1 MITIILAAG
10 LGERF
15 SQQEYPS
22 PKPATMVDGKPMVV
36 RVVESVGVT
45 RPARIILNRM
55 HRGWRIDE
63 LISHAGHDG
72 IDKVELER
80 TTRGPAETLL
90 LGLEGVGDHE
100 SVLVLDCDVLHPRF
114 VAETSQV
121 LSCGAIFCF
130 EDKGQTAIFSY
141 VSCDDS
147 GLVMAIAEKDKIS
160 DRACSGA
167 YFFPCASELK
177 EACKH
182 VIRMGESSRGE
193 YYISNVIS
201 RLLSSG
207 KKFIAPVYEPYKCL
221 GTPEQLREVC
231 SADQRCCD
239 DLRLCFDLDGTLV
252 SHPRIR
258 GDYSTVDPIHENIEF
273 LRMAKDRGAHIII
286 YTARRM
292 KTYKGNVS
300 MVIEDI
306 GDITRET
313 LLKFNIPHDELV
325 FGKPYA
331 HFYIDDFAVP
341 AWSELEKWIG
351 VYPKTIVARRH
362 NTVDIRKDHVIKHS
376 GNDGEVYFYSNMPN
390 AIRKFF
396 PSIISVLGNT
406 ISMEKIDGHPA
417 SHLYASGDMSFD
429 DISSIL
435 ESLMQIHASM
445 SIPKILNEDVCANYT
460 SKINERM
467 KYYDFTSIGM
477 GKHILTIITSLLEY
491 ESSNRINASVIHGD
505 PVFSNVFIGRGIK
518 FIDPRGKL
526 GNLLSIFGDR
536 LYDFGKVYQS
546 ISGYD
551 SIILGQDYPK
561 NRNELIGRYEEWI
574 VGRFGAQG
582 LKDVRLIASSLLASL
597 MPMHDNANVP
607 KFVTLYEEMFT

>member
-15 SQQEYPS
+15 SQQGYPS

-36 RVVESVGVT
+36 RVVESAGVT
-45 RPARIILNRM
+45 KPARIILNRM

-72 IDKVELER
+72 IEKVELER

-90 LGLEGVGDHE
+90 LGLEGVNDSE

-114 VAETSQV
+114 VVETSQA

-130 EDKGQTAIFSY
+130 EDKGQAAIFSY
-141 VSCDDS
+141 VSCDDA
-147 GLVMAIAEKDKIS
+147 GRVVAIAEKDKIS

-167 YFFPCASELK
+167 YFFPSAIELK
-177 EACKH
+177 DACKH

-201 RLLSSG
+201 RLLNSG

-231 SADQRCCD
+231 SADQRDCN

-252 SHPRIR
+252 SHPRVR

-273 LRMAKDRGAHIII
+273 LRMAKDRGAYIII

-292 KTYKGNVS
+292 KTHNGNISKVIEEIGNV
-300 MVIEDI
+300 
-306 GDITRET
+306 TRDT
-313 LLKFNIPHDELV
+313 LVKFNIPHDELI

-331 HFYIDDFAVP
+331 HFYIDDLAVP

-376 GNDGEVYFYSNMPN
+376 GNDGEVYFYGNMPS

-396 PSIISVLGNT
+396 PSIISVSGNT
-406 ISMEKIDGHPA
+406 ISMEKIEGQPA
-417 SHLYASGDMSFD
+417 SHLYASGDMTFD

-435 ESLMQIHASM
+435 ESLMQMHASM
-445 SIPKILNEDVCANYT
+445 SISEIGNKDLCANYT
-460 SKINERM
+460 AKINERM
-467 KYYDFTSIGM
+467 KYYDFSSIGM
-477 GKHILTIITSLLEY
+477 GKYMTTMVSNLGEY
-491 ESSNRINASVIHGD
+491 ESSSRIKSGVIHGD
-505 PVFSNVFIGRGIK
+505 PVFSNVFIGRSVK

-526 GNLLSIFGDR
+526 GHQLSIFGDR

-561 NRNELIGRYEEWI
+561 NRNELMGRYEEWLME
-574 VGRFGAQG
+574 RFGTQG
-582 LKDVRLIASSLLASL
+582 LRDVRLIASSLLASL
-597 MPMHDNANVP
+597 MPMHDNSNVP
-607 KFVTLYEEMFT
+607 KFVNLYEEMFA